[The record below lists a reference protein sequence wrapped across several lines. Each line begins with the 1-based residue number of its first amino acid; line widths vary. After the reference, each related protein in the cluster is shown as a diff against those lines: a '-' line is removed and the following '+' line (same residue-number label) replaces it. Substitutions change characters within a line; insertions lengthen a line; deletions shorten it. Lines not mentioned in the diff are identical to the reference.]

1 MIYKILKKIKNI
13 TQKIREKNRVDKKIK
28 YLINYKD
35 NFKFGSPDW
44 LSLCEID
51 MGGYISNVKRNSVS
65 DLDSR
70 TSQDINKGGM
80 IGGDRMIHHNYASIY
95 AEYLKPWIEKNSD
108 FILIECGIL
117 KGTGLAVWSKLFPN
131 STLIGL
137 DIDMKNIKENLN
149 ELKNRGAFK
158 YKNPILIKFDQLK
171 PDTNEI
177 IRHLNGRKIEVF
189 IDDGLHS
196 EKAIINTFESI
207 REFLNDNFIYF
218 VEDNNFLSNKLK
230 KLYPKFDII
239 SYGEMT
245 VIRPLK

>member
-1 MIYKILKKIKNI
+1 MA
-13 TQKIREKNRVDKKIK
+13 TCV
-28 YLINYKD
+28 
-35 NFKFGSPDW
+35 
-44 LSLCEID
+44 
-51 MGGYISNVKRNSVS
+51 
-65 DLDSR
+65 
-70 TSQDINKGGM
+70 
-80 IGGDRMIHHNYASIY
+80 
-95 AEYLKPWIEKNSD
+95 
-108 FILIECGIL
+108 
-117 KGTGLAVWSKLFPN
+117 KLFPN
-131 STLIGL
+131 SSLIGL

-158 YKNPILIKFDQLK
+158 YKNPVLIKFDQLK